1 MQTSES
7 IGEIATALVAV
18 QGEIQDVEADA
29 TNPHLGN
36 QYSPLSTVLRGIR
49 PVLAKHGI
57 ALIQSPGLDVGSE
70 GGQVIDRATLTTRLL
85 HTSGQWIEGVARAR
99 PATVTEKQARTISP
113 VQTIKGAIT
122 ALRRTSALAM
132 VGVAERDDD
141 GNAPA
146 EPGAVRSLGTV
157 PATDTDAAAEAG
169 FQAGASDAEKAERYK
184 LIDSILAEL
193 SRLNADPSELDKSL
207 NDTYGVQ
214 NLAELTT
221 EQMREALSAMTAQPA
236 PGAAS

>member
-1 MQTSES
+1 MQTSEQ
-7 IGEIATALVAV
+7 INEIAAALVAV
-18 QGEIQDVEADA
+18 QSEIQDVEADA

-36 QYSPLSTVLRGIR
+36 AYSPLSTVLRGIR

-99 PATVTEKQARTISP
+99 PATVTEKQSRTISP
-113 VQTIKGAIT
+113 VQTVKGAIT

-146 EPGAVRSLGTV
+146 EPGAVRTLGTV
-157 PATDTDAAAEAG
+157 PAAAAAVQDAVQAAG
-169 FQAGASDAEKAERYK
+169 PVPAKPMD
-184 LIDSILAEL
+184 LA
-193 SRLNADPSELDKSL
+193 
-207 NDTYGVQ
+207 
-214 NLAELTT
+214 
-221 EQMREALSAMTAQPA
+221 
-236 PGAAS
+236 